1 MSEFDSW
8 GAYATD
14 ADEALADI
22 EMALLSLESSSV
34 GSKDP
39 STPKG
44 PIGADPAMVNQLY
57 RGLHTIKGN
66 SGFLQLK
73 CIEKVAHA
81 AESVVGMVR
90 DQGRALD
97 SENLALLFVLVDMLR
112 SLIAS
117 AAEAR
122 ANVDDPKADEAVAK
136 ALALSGATSPTG
148 EDTEGLH
155 LFEDDEPDEAG
166 ADDGEA
172 LGFDEGLDDAGF
184 FRALAGS
191 LWTAIDSGADD
202 KTTALADLARAAHR
216 TGHVAVARA
225 VEACQ
230 TAPGPGSL
238 EALRLLLAALDVRSA
253 TSDVDGG
260 ASVTTLAPSH
270 VGGRAPL
277 AEGDVAVVVA
287 ETLASTARA
296 KAPNPVVAKAAPAK
310 ATPIEQT
317 LKIDGRKATS
327 LMALTGELGLAVH
340 AVTRHPGLTPEL
352 IEGFQAAAHR
362 LETLVTE
369 LQGEAA
375 GLRLI
380 PVASVFARMRRVVR
394 DTCLRTEKEAELVI
408 VGDETEIDKAMVDRL
423 HDPLVHVIRNAIDHG
438 LCTPA
443 ERIAKGKK
451 PAGRILLQ
459 AAHRGGLVEIV
470 IADDGR
476 GVDLANVRKR
486 AVERGLCSADGNMS
500 DDEIINLLF
509 TPGFSTAAK
518 VTELSGRGVGLDV
531 LRSTIEM
538 MHGTVRLSSIKD
550 AGMRLEITLPLTVA
564 FLEAMVVRVH
574 GWLLAVPIE
583 KVHHVERVAANRLV
597 SDPASGAVLVR
608 FDDGLV
614 PLVRLDR
621 FFGSGAATDSNVTHG
636 ANVADGADQLLVV
649 AHAKRGRLAFPV
661 DALLGNQQV
670 MLKPMTGVLQNIRA
684 SAGYGVLRSGDV
696 ALTLDCEHIHAN

>member
-1 MSEFDSW
+1 MSDQFDSW

-22 EMALLSLESSSV
+22 EMALLSLETSSL
-34 GSKDP
+34 GSKDASILQRP
-39 STPKG
+39 HA
-44 PIGADPAMVNQLY
+44 ADPAMVNQLY

-66 SGFLQLK
+66 SGFLQLT

-90 DQGRALD
+90 DHGRAVD
-97 SENLALLFVLVDMLR
+97 TENLALLFVLVDMLR
-112 SLIAS
+112 SLIGS

-122 ANVDDPKADEAVAK
+122 ANVDDPRADEAVAR

-148 EDTEGLH
+148 EDAAGLH
-155 LFEDDEPDEAG
+155 LFEDDESDHAG
-166 ADDGEA
+166 DDDGDA
-172 LGFDEGLDDAGF
+172 LAFDEGLDDAGF

-191 LWTAIDSGADD
+191 LWTAIASGADG

-216 TGHVAVARA
+216 TGHLAVAQA
-225 VEACQ
+225 VESCLAV
-230 TAPGPGSL
+230 PGPGSL
-238 EALRLLLAALDVRSA
+238 ETLRLVLAALDVRSA
-253 TSDVDGG
+253 LSGV
-260 ASVTTLAPSH
+260 APSN
-270 VGGRAPL
+270 VGDHAPL
-277 AEGDVAVVVA
+277 VEGDVAVVLA
-287 ETLASTARA
+287 ETLAVTARTKAPSTAAAR
-296 KAPNPVVAKAAPAK
+296 AAPAK
-310 ATPIEQT
+310 APPVEQT

-438 LCTPA
+438 LESPA
-443 ERIAKGKK
+443 ERVAKGKK

-470 IADDGR
+470 VADDGR
-476 GVDLANVRKR
+476 GVDLPNVRRR
-486 AVERGLCSADGNMS
+486 AVERGLCSADATLS
-500 DDEIINLLF
+500 DDELINLLF

-531 LRSTIEM
+531 LRSTIEL
-538 MHGTVRLSSIKD
+538 MHGTVRLRSVEG
-550 AGMRLEITLPLTVA
+550 AGMRLEMTLPLTVA
-564 FLEAMVVRVH
+564 FLEAMVVRAH
-574 GWLLAVPIE
+574 GWLLAIPIE

-621 FFGSGAATDSNVTHG
+621 FFGAPTGTDSKVGHG
-636 ANVADGADQLLVV
+636 ATVADGADGADQLLVV

-696 ALTLDCEHIHAN
+696 ALTLDCEHIHAH